1 MPNIPINYIVNNR
14 PLLDLNKTLEQLNAA
29 QDKLNASVRN
39 TGQVYSTTLAGM
51 RSRLDTL
58 RAAIENTAQA
68 DVARLQKLSAEYK
81 KLDTEINRITADL
94 YKQSQAMD
102 AMGKSAQQTSV
113 NLGNMVTQVKAFL
126 TAGLLKEILDTTL
139 AMAEL
144 AGNVEGVS
152 RAFSRLPQ
160 STKLLS
166 DLRRSTHGT
175 LTDLQLMQ
183 QAIRAQNFR
192 IPLQDLGMYLEF
204 AMQRAQATGESIDY
218 MVNSIVTGL
227 GRDSIKIL
235 DNLQVDIGAMKKDM
249 AELGISIDEA
259 FGIQVRNEMAKMGG
273 FIETQKDQVS
283 RLRTEWETLKVV
295 ISQKPATGWLID
307 FLTQSVQ
314 GAQAL
319 VKAIDLNPKYL
330 IPWAGWVM
338 LVRDVGRNLGDLARE
353 QAAVNQSMDEFTR
366 LSDSFVGSMA
376 DQAKQAEIEILL
388 SSGKRARFKLEKQ
401 AILEKIEV
409 LKEDSWANRIQIE
422 EMENA
427 AEHYDVQISMITKLI
442 DLLKEY
448 AEAKRLATKEDV
460 IQKGIIETLNELIS
474 DLEEKRT
481 KATSLTAI
489 RRYNDQLALQRAYLQ
504 EILGLTDQM
513 NSSASRVYDIRQN
526 PGGGTPQTK
535 TTTETLRSD
544 MVALAELI
552 GREFGKRLGESLN
565 KNFKETGF
573 FEKLIDNMKAYK
585 TELVTQAVDMVAGNI
600 HDIMDLEL
608 MSYDMRIQALSD
620 FYDRQYL
627 LAGDNT
633 RKKKEL
639 QIKEDK
645 EIGDLRR
652 KQAKAEQRARIF
664 GIIIDTAASISKT
677 AAQLGFPAAIPFIAL
692 AAING
697 AVQLAIASKAKPQGF
712 KDGVIDLPAN
722 GKPRDRDSILAML
735 QPGESVMTVA
745 ETKSNKR
752 TLKAMRAKM
761 FDDTML
767 ERLKLTSNGVS
778 MEPMDL
784 TPVVNAIYDSQTDYY
799 AQGTTIMQTQNQ
811 QAARR
816 KVHRA
821 RSI

>member
-1 MPNIPINYIVNNR
+1 MPNIPINYVVNNR

-29 QDKLNASVRN
+29 QDKLNASIRN

-51 RSRLDTL
+51 RSRLESL
-58 RAAIENTAQA
+58 RAAIENTSQA
-68 DVARLQKLSAEYK
+68 DVARLQRLSSEYK

-94 YKQSQAMD
+94 YKQSQATD
-102 AMGKSAQQTSV
+102 AAAKSAQAAAVSF
-113 NLGNMVTQVKAFL
+113 GNMVTQVKAFL

-144 AGNVEGVS
+144 AGNVAGVE
-152 RAFSRLPQ
+152 RAFQRLPG
-160 STKLLS
+160 STRLLQE
-166 DLRRSTHGT
+166 LRNSTHGA

-183 QAIRAQNFR
+183 QAIRAQNFK
-192 IPLQDLGMYLEF
+192 IPLEQLGMYLEF
-204 AMQRAQATGESIDY
+204 AQQRAQATGESVDY
-218 MVNSIVTGL
+218 MVNSIITGL

-235 DNLQVDIGAMKKDM
+235 DNLQVDVGQMKKDM
-249 AELGISIDEA
+249 DELGISIDEA
-259 FGIQVRNEMAKMGG
+259 FGRQVQLEMAKMGG
-273 FIETQKDQVS
+273 YVENQRDSVNK
-283 RLRTEWETLKVV
+283 LRTAWAELKVAV
-295 ISQKPATGWLID
+295 SEASTTGWLID
-307 FLTQSVQ
+307 FLTQGVE
-314 GAQAL
+314 G
-319 VKAIDLNPKYL
+319 
-330 IPWAGWVM
+330 
-338 LVRDVGRNLGDLARE
+338 VRLWI
-353 QAAVNQSMDEFTR
+353 QSMGPETMTEIMRQQNAIADATDRVNKFQKTLNGTREEQLAQLYEEIQRNSEYQDQQLQRLDTAKAQKEELMNFNVANQDE
-366 LSDSFVGSMA
+366 
-376 DQAKQAEIEILL
+376 
-388 SSGKRARFKLEKQ
+388 
-401 AILEKIEV
+401 
-409 LKEDSWANRIQIE
+409 
-422 EMENA
+422 
-427 AEHYDVQISMITKLI
+427 I
-442 DLLKEY
+442 DLLNEQIKVYIQRISIGSQYSDMLTDLAIKLKAVNKEQT
-448 AEAKRLATKEDV
+448 EE
-460 IQKGIIETLNELIS
+460 KGIIESLNELITS
-474 DLEEKRT
+474 LEEKRT

-489 RRYNDQLALQRAYLQ
+489 TRYNDQLALQRAYLQ
-504 EILGLTDQM
+504 DILGLTDRL
-513 NSSASRVYDIRQN
+513 NANASKVYDIRQN
-526 PGGGTPQTK
+526 PAATPSTN
-535 TTTETLRSD
+535 TTSETLRAD
-544 MVALAELI
+544 MVNLAELI
-552 GREFGKRLGESLN
+552 GRDFGKRLGDSMT

-573 FEKLIDNMKAYK
+573 FEKLLDSIKAYR
-585 TELVTQAVDMVAGNI
+585 TELTTQAVDMIAVNI
-600 HDIMDLEL
+600 NDIMDLEL
-608 MSYDMRIQALSD
+608 MSYDMRIQALTD

-645 EIGDLRR
+645 EISELRR

-722 GKPRDRDSILAML
+722 GRARDRDSVPAML

-745 ETKSNKR
+745 ETKRNRR
-752 TLKAMRAKM
+752 TLRAMRAKM
-761 FDDTML
+761 FDDSML

-784 TPVVNAIYDSQTDYY
+784 TPVVNAIYDSQPDYY

-811 QAARR
+811 QSARR

>member
-1 MPNIPINYIVNNR
+1 MPNIPINYIVNNK

-29 QDKLNASVRN
+29 QDKLNASIRN

-51 RSRLDTL
+51 RSRLETL

-68 DVARLQKLSAEYK
+68 DVARLQRLSAEYK
-81 KLDTEINRITADL
+81 KLDTEINKITSDL

-102 AMGKSAQQTSV
+102 ALGKSAQQTSV

-126 TAGLLKEILDTTL
+126 TAGLLREILDTTL

-144 AGNVEGVS
+144 AGNMEGVS
-152 RAFSRLPQ
+152 RAFARLPQ

-166 DLRRSTHGT
+166 DLRKATHNT

-183 QAIRAQNFR
+183 QAIRAQNFK

-249 AELGISIDEA
+249 AELGLSIDEA
-259 FGIQVRNEMAKMGG
+259 FSVQVRNEMAKMGG
-273 FIETQKDQVS
+273 FIETQKDTVAQ
-283 RLRTEWETLKVV
+283 LRSEWEKVRLTL
-295 ISQKPATGWLID
+295 ATRLESGGLIM
-307 FLTQSVQ
+307 
-314 GAQAL
+314 AL
-319 VKAIDLNPKYL
+319 KEAVMGLQVLIATAPEFEAKFL
-330 IPWAGWVM
+330 IPW
-338 LVRDVGRNLGDLARE
+338 VGQALLIKKWGENMGKAAQE
-353 QAAVNQSMDEFTR
+353 QAAMNQAMDEFDR
-366 LSDSFVGSMA
+366 LSRGFKGTAQDMA
-376 DQAKQAEIEILL
+376 QQAQIEIML
-388 SSGKRARFKLEKQ
+388 SSGKRASFKLEKQ
-401 AILEKIEV
+401 AILERIEA
-409 LKEDSWANRIQIE
+409 LKENSWENRVQIE

-448 AEAKRLATKEDV
+448 AEAKRAATAEDV
-460 IQKGIIETLNELIS
+460 VQKGIIEALNILIA

-489 RRYNDQLALQRAYLQ
+489 TRYNDQLAVQRAYLQ

-513 NSSASRVYDIRQN
+513 NVNASKVYDIRQN
-526 PGGGTPQTK
+526 PAATPQTK
-535 TTTETLRSD
+535 TTTETLRTD

-552 GREFGKRLGESLN
+552 GREFGKRLGESMN

-585 TELVTQAVDMVAGNI
+585 TELTIQATDMVAGSI

-608 MSYDMRIQALSD
+608 MSYDMRIQALTD

-645 EIGDLRR
+645 EISELRR

-722 GKPRDRDSILAML
+722 GRARDRDSVPAML

-745 ETKSNKR
+745 ETKRNRR
-752 TLKAMRAKM
+752 TLRAMRAKM
-761 FDDTML
+761 FDDSML

-784 TPVVNAIYDSQTDYY
+784 TPVVNAIYDSQPDYY

-811 QAARR
+811 QSARR